1 MRLTLLE
8 SDRRLLQTAECALLS
23 IAAHGLIVWGG
34 FVLTEGGRQ
43 LPSDE
48 REARVFFLLPPD
60 RVQVPSRQM
69 DDMQWGKLGTD
80 VENGRHSTVASP
92 GVAIS
97 QPAAGRRGVD
107 DRAGARGQVPLGA
120 QFGPPDT
127 VFSVLDVDST
137 VQRFD
142 GSAAPAYPPE
152 LLAKGTEGTVYAQFV
167 VDTGGHVDTTTVRVL
182 SSPHP
187 QFEASVRAALARML
201 FHPAKRAGHKVRQL
215 VEQHFRFTI
224 APPPQIADGR
234 RVS

>member
-8 SDRRLLQTAECALLS
+8 SDRRLIQTAECALLS
-23 IAAHGLIVWGG
+23 VAAHALVVWTG
-34 FVLTEGGRQ
+34 FALTAGGRQ
-43 LPSDE
+43 LPADE

-60 RVQVPSRQM
+60 RVQVPSRQI
-69 DDMQWGKLGTD
+69 DDLQWGKLGAD

-92 GVAIS
+92 GLAIS
-97 QPAAGRRGVD
+97 QPAAGRRGGA

-120 QFGPPDT
+120 DLGPPDS

-137 VQRFD
+137 VERYD

-152 LLAKGTEGTVYAQFV
+152 LLAKGAEGTVYAQFV
-167 VDTGGHVDTTTVRVL
+167 VDTTGHVDTTTVRVL
-182 SSPHP
+182 SSPDP
-187 QFEASVRAALARML
+187 QFEASVRTALARML
-201 FHPAKRAGHKVRQL
+201 FHPAKRGGHKVRQL

-224 APPPQIADGR
+224 APPPQIAEGR